1 MTTHKYDQKD
11 IDVVDK
17 QIATLME
24 CKPLPESEVRAL
36 SDKVK
41 RAKIELIWCVGKGD
55 PDQRVQ
61 RVEGACASDDL
72 R

>member
-41 RAKIELIWCVGKGD
+41 QAKIELIWCVG
-55 PDQRVQ
+55 
-61 RVEGACASDDL
+61 
-72 R
+72 